1 MPNIIISCT
10 VLAISIVS
18 LTSYSLLIYGAVCY
32 YADNGANRNDTCQ
45 NIYIAGLLMST
56 FTTGS
61 FMIYGLVKLG
71 DYLKIADAQP
81 IVVVNPTKKNKSP
94 LRTKRILSS
103 KS

>member
-1 MPNIIISCT
+1 
-10 VLAISIVS
+10 
-18 LTSYSLLIYGAVCY
+18 
-32 YADNGANRNDTCQ
+32 
-45 NIYIAGLLMST
+45 MST

-61 FMIYGLVKLG
+61 FMIYGLIKLG

-81 IVVVNPTKKNKSP
+81 IVVVNPTKKFKSP

>member
-10 VLAISIVS
+10 DLAISIVS
-18 LTSYSLLIYGAVCY
+18 LTSYSLLIYGAICY

-61 FMIYGLVKLG
+61 FMIYGLIKLG

-81 IVVVNPTKKNKSP
+81 IVVVNPTKKFKSP

>member
-10 VLAISIVS
+10 DLAISIVS
-18 LTSYSLLIYGAVCY
+18 LTSYSLLIYGAICY